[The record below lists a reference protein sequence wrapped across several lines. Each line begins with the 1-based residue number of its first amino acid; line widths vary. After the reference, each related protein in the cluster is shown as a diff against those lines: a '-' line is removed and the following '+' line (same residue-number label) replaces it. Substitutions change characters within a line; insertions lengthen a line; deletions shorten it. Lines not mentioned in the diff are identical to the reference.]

1 MDGHEK
7 VAAMCP
13 GVPPARA
20 GRPRKDGQTPQRQN
34 GWFMA
39 IDPKS
44 GLILSVTNMPEPE
57 NNEVAKAVLNNVV
70 SCASNLNCVIYD
82 KMCVCHKAFISD
94 RSFAKVKY
102 WCVDRFHAKAHGD
115 HCPCS
120 PLLHRRLHLR
130 LRDVNTSIAEQTF
143 SWFRGYA
150 ASFNTKNA
158 DTHIFY
164 VLLYVKKHNLLSA
177 RITSAT

>member
-1 MDGHEK
+1 MRKSRQSVLEFHQPVPVDRAKMAKLRNARTVGSWLLTQR
-7 VAAMCP
+7 AASSF
-13 GVPPARA
+13 
-20 GRPRKDGQTPQRQN
+20 Q
-34 GWFMA
+34 
-39 IDPKS
+39 
-44 GLILSVTNMPEPE
+44 PE

-70 SCASNLNCVIYD
+70 SGASNLNCVIYD

-130 LRDVNTSIAEQTF
+130 LRDVNTSIAYRH
-143 SWFRGYA
+143 SRG
-150 ASFNTKNA
+150 SVDMPPVSTPRMP
-158 DTHIFY
+158 T
-164 VLLYVKKHNLLSA
+164 
-177 RITSAT
+177 RTSSTSCFM